1 MRRIRQNFN
10 IFKHHFLKALS
21 ILFSILSAV
30 LLLISRE
37 EFGINSVCRAI
48 MVFAITFIIAIAD
61 AILVTCFYR
70 KKEVFDSGHGK
81 LILKYDDLWR
91 IAFPNHRSCFRPK
104 NKRIVVVSVNTTFDT
119 LVDTELSTVKKPL
132 VSANTMHGQWVM
144 EMQKHNVNVAALND
158 AIQKNLECQEIKP
171 VKRLNHSQKS
181 RGNLSCFE
189 KGTIAVYEYDN
200 TIFYL
205 LALSEFDENN
215 NAQST
220 KNELIET
227 IERLIAYYDN
237 YGQGYEL
244 YIPLLGTGMSR
255 TDVTPNEAL
264 QIIVSYFKIYKSK
277 IHGNVSIVVYKKQRD
292 AIPLDI

>member
-1 MRRIRQNFN
+1 MRRIQQNIN
-10 IFKHHFLKALS
+10 IFKHHFFKSLGM
-21 ILFSILSAV
+21 LFSILSAV
-30 LLLISRE
+30 LLLISKE
-37 EFGINSVCRAI
+37 EIGIISVGRAI
-48 MVFAITFIIAIAD
+48 VVFAITIIIATAY
-61 AILVTCFYR
+61 AILMTCFYR
-70 KKEVFDSGHGK
+70 KREVFDSSHGK
-81 LILKYDDLWR
+81 LILKYSDLWR
-91 IAFPNHRSCFRPK
+91 IAFPKHPGCFKPK

-119 LVDTELSTVKKPL
+119 IVDTELSTVKKPL
-132 VSANTMHGQWVM
+132 VSANTMHGQWIM
-144 EMQKHNVNVAALND
+144 EMQKRNIDTGTLNE

-171 VKRLNHSQKS
+171 AKILDRSQKP

-215 NAQST
+215 NAQNT
-220 KNELIET
+220 KGELIKT
-227 IERLIAYYDN
+227 IESLIAYYDS
-237 YGQGYEL
+237 YGQGYDL

-255 TDVTPNEAL
+255 TDITPNEAL

-277 IHGNVSIVVYKKQRD
+277 IHGNVSVVVYKKQRD